1 MGGQLV
7 HERAPPGP
15 RCALA
20 SHPAHGGGFLPE
32 LGRIWPRPDRR
43 RLRSPLY
50 VDLASKLLR

>member
-7 HERAPPGP
+7 HERAPPSP

-32 LGRIWPRPDRR
+32 LGRIWPRQIAAACVCLVTLI
-43 RLRSPLY
+43 LR
-50 VDLASKLLR
+50 ASS